1 MDIQKIISDT
11 IMETPKDEILKQFNE
26 RNIQVATII
35 KEKLLKW
42 NSSQLINFE
51 INTLEICF
59 GVFFLQIIKQSQNQQ
74 IRNQLGIF
82 MNQNQQLKDIN
93 QQKYIELCR
102 KVFNKS
108 LISLSPLNLDFKTI
122 DDQLQES
129 FIGEIYI
136 SGKQSQYYQSDKFSK
151 KEPIKYYI
159 FLFQSLQVNGTKL
172 HLIFSTNKDPQF
184 PQQQFQQQNQL
195 PFQQQFNQNIQGNI
209 FPNNFQQPQNQGL
222 IQGQNQGQ
230 NQIQLPRLLSYPI
243 QQPNNSQF
251 NIRSTQLNNNEQQKN
266 NQNQPTFNNFNN
278 QQFQPPNQNTSINNN
293 EQQKNNQNQ
302 QTFNNFNNQQF
313 QPPNQNTSINNNEQQ
328 KNNQN
333 QQTFNN
339 FNNQQFQPP
348 NQNTS
353 INNNEQ
359 QKNNQ
364 NQQTFNNFN
373 NQQFQ
378 PPNQNT
384 SINNNEQQKNNQ
396 NQQTFN
402 NFNNQQFQPPNQNT
416 SINNNEQQ
424 KNNQNQQTFNNFNN
438 QQFQPPNQNTSIN
451 NNEQQKNN
459 QNQQTFNN
467 FNNQQFQP
475 PNQNTSINNNEQ
487 QKNNQNQ
494 QTFNNFNNQQ
504 FQPPNQNTSINN
516 NEQQKNNQ
524 NQQTFN
530 NFNNQQF
537 QPPNQNTSI
546 NNNEQ
551 QKNNQNQQTFNN
563 FNNQQFQIINQ
574 QFQQPHQNNIINNKQ
589 NNNIFKNNAQNF
601 QIQNNTQNQSINM
614 NNNNGNQFNFNNNN
628 NQFQQK
634 PNNNIGNDCQNIGI
648 KNNVTTNLFNNNH
661 QFNNP
666 QLQFQN
672 HAQNNIIQLSP
683 ITVQQPNFAANP
695 ILPQT
700 CNDPSIFFTVTMN
713 SNQEDEQQEKIVN
726 NFSRLQTNIITKV
739 EDNSTE
745 CDICCE
751 KYYLNSDQVIITP
764 CCKKKVHL
772 QCTQYDLNEKAKLN
786 MNFQKIVCHV
796 CGQSLKQYQDY
807 LKSNI
812 SIGVYV
818 KIIKCEITANIPSI
832 CCKCSSPIQASLESK
847 QVEIE
852 CLKCNTKLCS
862 LCYQE
867 YHGEIQTN
875 QKCPSLLTEIQKAIA
890 DMPILV
896 CPFCNL
902 MQTKDNKCNHV
913 TCYGCKIDLCSACSV
928 ERFPILEHGN
938 HYHRVGC
945 PDYAPLIKNGEV
957 VTEPE
962 FLRRKCK
969 RCKETNQPCQYPIS
983 LDEYK
988 KEKQF

>member
-59 GVFFLQIIKQSQNQQ
+59 GVFFQQIIKQSQNQQ
-74 IRNQLGIF
+74 IRNQFGIF

-209 FPNNFQQPQNQGL
+209 FPKKFQQPQNQGL
-222 IQGQNQGQ
+222 NQGQNQGQ
-230 NQIQLPRLLSYPI
+230 NQIQLARLLSFPI

-251 NIRSTQLNNNEQQKN
+251 NIRSTQLNNNEQQNKNQNQPTFNNVN
-266 NQNQPTFNNFNN
+266 NQQFQNINQQFQPLNQNNIINNNEQQQKNSNQPTFNNFNN
-278 QQFQPPNQNTSINNN
+278 QQFQN
-293 EQQKNNQNQ
+293 
-302 QTFNNFNNQQF
+302 
-313 QPPNQNTSINNNEQQ
+313 
-328 KNNQN
+328 
-333 QQTFNN
+333 
-339 FNNQQFQPP
+339 
-348 NQNTS
+348 
-353 INNNEQ
+353 
-359 QKNNQ
+359 
-364 NQQTFNNFN
+364 
-373 NQQFQ
+373 
-378 PPNQNT
+378 
-384 SINNNEQQKNNQ
+384 
-396 NQQTFN
+396 
-402 NFNNQQFQPPNQNT
+402 
-416 SINNNEQQ
+416 
-424 KNNQNQQTFNNFNN
+424 
-438 QQFQPPNQNTSIN
+438 
-451 NNEQQKNN
+451 
-459 QNQQTFNN
+459 
-467 FNNQQFQP
+467 
-475 PNQNTSINNNEQ
+475 
-487 QKNNQNQ
+487 
-494 QTFNNFNNQQ
+494 
-504 FQPPNQNTSINN
+504 
-516 NEQQKNNQ
+516 
-524 NQQTFN
+524 
-530 NFNNQQF
+530 
-537 QPPNQNTSI
+537 
-546 NNNEQ
+546 
-551 QKNNQNQQTFNN
+551 
-563 FNNQQFQIINQ
+563 INQ
-574 QFQQPHQNNIINNKQ
+574 QFQQPNQNNIINNKQ
-589 NNNIFKNNAQNF
+589 NNNIFKNNAQNC
-601 QIQNNTQNQSINM
+601 QIQNYPQNQSIIM

-634 PNNNIGNDCQNIGI
+634 PNNNIGNNYQNNEI
-648 KNNVTTNLFNNNH
+648 KNNVPTNLFNNNH

-672 HAQNNIIQLSP
+672 NAQNNIIQPSP

-695 ILPQT
+695 ILPQI
-700 CNDPSIFFTVTMN
+700 CNEPNIFSTVQMN
-713 SNQEDEQQEKIVN
+713 TKQEDEQQEKKVN
-726 NFSRLQTNIITKV
+726 DFSRLQTKINTKI

-745 CDICCE
+745 CDICYE
-751 KYYLNSDQVIITP
+751 KYYLNPDEVIITP

-772 QCTQYDLNEKAKLN
+772 QCTQDNLNNKAKEN
-786 MNFQKIVCHV
+786 MNFKKIVCHV
-796 CGQSLKQYQDY
+796 CEQSLKQYQDY

-812 SIGVYV
+812 SIGLYV

-902 MQTKDNKCNHV
+902 MQTKDDKCNHV

-928 ERFPILEHGN
+928 ERFPILQHGN

-945 PDYAPLIKNGEV
+945 PDYAPLINNGKV

-969 RCKETNQPCQYPIS
+969 RCLETNQPCQYPIS
-983 LDEYK
+983 LEEYK